1 MCPNLSNHLN
11 VNIYIWSIFRWIS
24 LWTRLYIYIYICQ
37 RTCVTMVYGF
47 GYNWA
52 QPLELLLSLF
62 RRTLSFAICFGI
74 SLDSHCRRY
83 DIRYHKGWFGMGI
96 YIYIY
101 IYIYF
106 YIYIFIYIYLYIY
119 IYVYLSIFLS
129 IYLPIY
135 LSLSIYR
142 SIDLSIYRSINIYIY
157 TCKYIYIYMYIYIYV
172 CVPRLLTLNIK

>member
-24 LWTRLYIYIYICQ
+24 LWTRMYIYICQ

-74 SLDSHCRRY
+74 SLDSHCRRC

-101 IYIYF
+101 IF
-106 YIYIFIYIYLYIY
+106 LYLYIY
-119 IYVYLSIFLS
+119 ISLS
-129 IYLPIY
+129 IYLYLCLSIYLFYLSFYLYTY

-142 SIDLSIYRSINIYIY
+142 SIYQSIDLL
-157 TCKYIYIYMYIYIYV
+157 IYIYMYIYIHVYI
-172 CVPRLLTLNIK
+172 CVFQDYLP